1 LIVGS
6 VVNLLLRKA
15 VSVEKSF
22 WAQDFIA
29 WDNLEEYTIPCKESS
44 EKDQH
49 VRFMWVTGKPGQ
61 AEGWR
66 LVGSFSVACRIFRA
80 LVR

>member
-1 LIVGS
+1 M
-6 VVNLLLRKA
+6 
-15 VSVEKSF
+15 EKSF
-22 WAQDFIA
+22 GAQDFIA
-29 WDNLEEYTIPCKESS
+29 WNRLEEHTIPDKESS

-49 VRFMWVTGKPGQ
+49 VRFMCVTRKPGR